1 MIGMGEY
8 TYGSM
13 LVDIK
18 YHFMR
23 LILPSSTYA
32 SLVPFFC
39 LSREGRGDEE
49 ARERERER
57 KNGDQGIERERER
70 YRYRYIIERNI

>member
-23 LILPSSTYA
+23 LTLPSSTYA
-32 SLVPFFC
+32 SPVSFFF

-49 ARERERER
+49 AREREEKWRSGDRER
-57 KNGDQGIERERER
+57 KGEI
-70 YRYRYIIERNI
+70 